1 MLPYNA
7 RINNQ
12 GFTLIETTIIVVI
25 VGILSAIAAPSF
37 LGMLNRNKV
46 NDALVQVR
54 GALQEAQREAMRKS
68 KSCSVTI
75 NTTNKK
81 VTGPCLVT
89 GARALPDGV
98 EIATTTNI
106 NNNQIQFSYKGT
118 ITLSDAGT
126 VVMFN
131 SNTSQ
136 KKCLVISKPLG
147 IIRVGNYSGATSADS
162 TISNNSCNKT

>member
-54 GALQEAQREAMRKS
+54 GALQEAQREAIRRS
-68 KSCSVTI
+68 KSCTITLDTI
-75 NTTNKK
+75 NNK
-81 VTGPCLVT
+81 VTAPCLVT
-89 GARALPDGV
+89 GDRKLESVAIRSSNSS
-98 EIATTTNI
+98 ITFN
-106 NNNQIQFSYKGT
+106 FKGN
-118 ITLSDAGT
+118 
-126 VVMFN
+126 V
-131 SNTSQ
+131 
-136 KKCLVISKPLG
+136 G
-147 IIRVGNYSGATSADS
+147 IGGGS
-162 TISNNSCNKT
+162 TIVIASSNNSTTKQKCLAIASGIGIMRTGDYHQTDTTGTDSNKCTLSQ